1 MPDLLG
7 PNPCEGCAGS
17 RREKCGFWKGD
28 IECEARAAYAA
39 KRELLEALKAG
50 GLGMTG
56 QSEWQVKCI
65 PVEPERVK
73 EDAFPQWHPPC
84 GFQGLCHNGW
94 GSKWCA
100 ECPWFDKAP
109 SPGLLQRMGMA
120 TWPEEQWIVTSL
132 DFGWYTTEEKAMEY
146 VRQNPN
152 KRRAFRWQDGVQG

>member
-1 MPDLLG
+1 MK
-7 PNPCEGCAGS
+7 
-17 RREKCGFWKGD
+17 RELDEIEAEMGKESMEYKCGFWPSTFG
-28 IECEARAAYAA
+28 
-39 KRELLEALKAG
+39 AG
-50 GLGMTG
+50 VLCGRVILCPMIPRSTCPHRGP
-56 QSEWQVKCI
+56 I

-120 TWPEEQWIVTSL
+120 TWEE
-132 DFGWYTTEEKAMEY
+132 EEKDWFVVSKNVGIGTATQLL
-146 VRQNPN
+146 VRRQDAQEVVTIGTSE
-152 KRRAFRWQDGVQG
+152 RRMFRWSDGVQG

>member
-1 MPDLLG
+1 MNRDLDEIEAEMG
-7 PNPCEGCAGS
+7 KES
-17 RREKCGFWKGD
+17 MEYKCGFWPSTFG
-28 IECEARAAYAA
+28 
-39 KRELLEALKAG
+39 AG
-50 GLGMTG
+50 VLCGRVILCPMIPRSTCPHRGP
-56 QSEWQVKCI
+56 I

-120 TWPEEQWIVTSL
+120 TWPSEARDWFCISQFWPSAHSMTETEAKEMCRGESL
-132 DFGWYTTEEKAMEY
+132 
-146 VRQNPN
+146 
-152 KRRAFRWQDGVQG
+152 RAFRWSDGVQG